1 MRLCFVELLCLP
13 EVLGQLKVLCLLGVL
28 VLHVVIFKSLPEVLG
43 LLEMLCFT
51 EVLYFLEVLCL
62 PEVLGLL

>member
-1 MRLCFVELLCLP
+1 M
-13 EVLGQLKVLCLLGVL
+13 LGQLEVLCLLEVL
-28 VLHVVIFKSLPEVLG
+28 VSHMVIFKSLPEVLG